1 MNSSSSGTAKAAQK
15 KGWSKAAKGGV
26 ISLTRAVAMTYAR
39 DKVRCNVICPG
50 AVDTPMMAHVLHGE
64 NQRLRESYERTHPI
78 GRVGTPEDIASMA
91 LYLASDEAAFVTG
104 GVFVVDGGV
113 TAR

>member
-1 MNSSSSGTAKAAQK
+1 
-15 KGWSKAAKGGV
+15 
-26 ISLTRAVAMTYAR
+26 
-39 DKVRCNVICPG
+39 
-50 AVDTPMMAHVLHGE
+50 
-64 NQRLRESYERTHPI
+64 
-78 GRVGTPEDIASMA
+78 MA